1 MNLLILASHG
11 QLAQGM
17 KKTLQMIIGE
27 VDNLHAFSA
36 FRDDDQSIKEKV
48 QQLIEENTEK
58 DIYILTDILGGSVNT
73 EMIQLLKEYPQVHL
87 LAGINLPLVLLFA
100 SQSKKITEEQINDF
114 ISESQTAIVNCSKII
129 KEKQLKEEEL

>member
-17 KKTLQMIIGE
+17 KQTLQMIIGE

-58 DIYILTDILGGSVNT
+58 DIYKSLQDYSIMITDYSSIGYDFLIG
-73 EMIQLLKEYPQVHL
+73 LKPVIY
-87 LAGINLPLVLLFA
+87 LAF
-100 SQSKKITEEQINDF
+100 
-114 ISESQTAIVNCSKII
+114 SEAKNATV
-129 KEKQLKEEEL
+129 